1 LSRSTVDKDGE
12 VDGAELL
19 GALDD
24 LMGIESSEA
33 GSEDSL
39 DQDEKWLMKI
49 KFADNI
55 MTRYDMENNRISH
68 GDGDGIIWKKS
79 RRVGGR

>member
-1 LSRSTVDKDGE
+1 M
-12 VDGAELL
+12 DGAELI

-24 LMGIESSEA
+24 LMGIDSSEA

-55 MTRYDMENNRISH
+55 MTRYNQENNRISH
-68 GDGDGIIWKKS
+68 GDEDGIIWKKS
-79 RRVGGR
+79 RPGGK